1 MAKKTF
7 ELAMKQLE
15 QIVHDLETGDLPL
28 EKAIKK
34 FEEGIQIS
42 KYCSEKL
49 DESQKK
55 ITLLMRD
62 SEGKSITEVPFEDE
76 NESATRKSDD

>member
-15 QIVHDLETGDLPL
+15 QIVQDLEAGDIPL

-49 DESQKK
+49 DESEKK

-62 SEGKSITEVPFEDE
+62 SEEKKISEVPFMAE
-76 NESATRKSDD
+76 NESPDKRRDD

>member
-7 ELAMKQLE
+7 EMAMKQLE
-15 QIVHDLETGDLPL
+15 QIVQDLEAEDIPL

-42 KYCSEKL
+42 KYCTEKL
-49 DESQKK
+49 DESEKK

-62 SEGKSITEVPFEDE
+62 SIGKNISEVPFTAEKELSDE
-76 NESATRKSDD
+76 KLDD